1 MASQR
6 IPTGTFGFR
15 LEEGTQGGVKIEGL
29 SKVRKAFKDLSDD
42 IDYRAQ
48 EFLPVNKAIAAQVAS
63 DARGYVPIRS
73 GDLSATIRDAATK
86 TSAKVRVG
94 YKASVQYAGPIHFGW
109 PARRIKPQP
118 FVYEAIDRRRGE
130 IKDRY
135 EKLVKNLI
143 EKYELNP

>member
-1 MASQR
+1 MANR
-6 IPTGTFGFR
+6 GVYGYR
-15 LEEGTQGGVKIEGL
+15 LPKSREGEVKIEGL
-29 SKVRKAFKDLSDD
+29 SKVRRALKNLSDD
-42 IDYRAQ
+42 VDYRAQ
-48 EFLPVNKAIAAQVAS
+48 EFLPVNKSIAAQVAS

-86 TSAKVRVG
+86 TSARVRVG
-94 YKASVQYAGPIHFGW
+94 YNASVQYAGPIHYGW

-118 FVYEAIDRRRGE
+118 FVYEAIDRRREE

-135 EKLVKNLI
+135 DKLVRDLI